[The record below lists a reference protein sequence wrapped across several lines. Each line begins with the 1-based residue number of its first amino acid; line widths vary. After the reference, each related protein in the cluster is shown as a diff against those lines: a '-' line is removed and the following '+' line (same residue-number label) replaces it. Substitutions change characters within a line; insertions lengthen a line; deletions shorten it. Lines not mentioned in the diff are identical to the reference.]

1 LLLKFYSAFLHAGGG
16 IVDKIVIEG
25 GHRLEGRVRIN
36 GAKNAALPIM
46 AACLLL
52 NGPSRIRG
60 IPDIVDIQIQSDI
73 LKNLGGEIKRY
84 EDRTLEI
91 EFRDGE
97 NEDKFTAPYGLVSK
111 MRASIC
117 VLGPLLSKRHKAKVS
132 YPGGCII
139 GQRPIDLHI
148 KGLKALGAHIE
159 TTEGYITAVADKLK
173 GAEVSFTGKT
183 VLGTCNLMTAAV
195 LAEGTTVIEHAACEP
210 EVQDLANFLNKAG
223 AKISGIGESRLT
235 IEGVRELHGVDYEI
249 IPDRIEAG
257 TFMIAVAITKGD
269 VTLEYT
275 RTEHLGA
282 VIDKLREIGVK
293 VTITGDSIRVQ
304 GNGLYHAADIT
315 TLPYPGMPT
324 DMQAQFMALLCT
336 IEGKSIITEKI
347 FPDRFI
353 HAAELRRM
361 GADIHVRGDFAIIRG
376 MPFLSGT
383 NVMVSD
389 LRAGAG
395 LVLAG
400 LMAKGS
406 THIHRVYHLDR
417 GYERLEDRLANLGAA
432 IKRIPD

>member
-1 LLLKFYSAFLHAGGG
+1 M
-16 IVDKIVIEG
+16 DKIVIEG
-25 GHRLEGRVRIN
+25 GRRLEGSTRIN

-52 NGPSRIRG
+52 HGPSRIRG
-60 IPDIVDIQIQSDI
+60 VPNIVDIETQSEI
-73 LKNLGGEIKRY
+73 LKNLGGEIKRH
-84 EDRTLEI
+84 EDGALEI
-91 EFRDGE
+91 GFRDGE
-97 NEDKFTAPYGLVSK
+97 NEDKFTAPYELVSK

-148 KGLKALGAHIE
+148 KGLKALGAQIE
-159 TTEGYITAVADKLK
+159 TTEGYITASVERLK
-173 GAEVSFTGKT
+173 GAEISLMGQYGIT
-183 VLGTCNLMTAAV
+183 VLGTCNVMTAAV
-195 LAEGTTVIEHAACEP
+195 LAEGTTIIEHAACEP

-223 AKISGIGESRLT
+223 AKITGIGESRLT
-235 IEGVRELHGVDYEI
+235 IEGVQELHGVDYEI

-257 TFMIAVAITKGD
+257 TFMIAGAITRGD
-269 VTLEYT
+269 IALENVKA
-275 RTEHLGA
+275 EHLSA
-282 VIDKLREIGVK
+282 AIDKLREIGVE
-293 VTITGDSIRVQ
+293 VTPVGNSVRVK
-304 GNGLYHAADIT
+304 GNSSYHPVDLT

-336 IEGKSIITEKI
+336 VEGKSVITEKV

-353 HAAELRRM
+353 HSPELQRM
-361 GADIHVRGDFAIIRG
+361 GADIRVEGSCAIVSG
-376 MPFLSGT
+376 TPFLSGT

-400 LMAKGS
+400 LVAQGT
-406 THIHRVYHLDR
+406 THVHRIYHLDR
-417 GYERLEDRLANLGAA
+417 GYERLEKRLTDLGAV
-432 IKRIPD
+432 IKRIHD

>member
-1 LLLKFYSAFLHAGGG
+1 M
-16 IVDKIVIEG
+16 DKIVIEG

-60 IPDIVDIQIQSDI
+60 IPDIVDIQIQSEI
-73 LKNLGGEIKRY
+73 LRNLGGEIKRCD
-84 EDRTLEI
+84 DRTLEI

-117 VLGPLLSKRHKAKVS
+117 VLGPLLSKRRKAKVS
-132 YPGGCII
+132 YPGGCVI

-148 KGLKALGAHIE
+148 KGLKSMGAHIE
-159 TTEGYITAVADKLK
+159 TTEGYINAVADKLT
-173 GAEVSFTGKT
+173 GTNISFTGKT
-183 VLGTCNLMTAAV
+183 VLGTCNVMTAAV

-235 IEGVRELHGVDYEI
+235 IEGVRELHGVDYDI
-249 IPDRIEAG
+249 IPDRIESG
-257 TFMIAVAITKGD
+257 TFMIAGAITKGD
-269 VTLEYT
+269 ITLEHARAEY
-275 RTEHLGA
+275 LGA
-282 VIDKLREIGVK
+282 VIEKLEEIGVK
-293 VTITGDSIRVQ
+293 VNITSDGIRVQ
-304 GNGLYHAADIT
+304 GNDTYHAADLT

-347 FPDRFI
+347 YPERFI

-361 GADIHVRGDFAIIRG
+361 GADIYVRGDCAIIRG
-376 MPFLSGT
+376 VPFLSGT

-406 THIHRVYHLDR
+406 THVHRVYHLDR
-417 GYERLEDRLANLGAA
+417 GYEQLENRLASLGAV

>member
-1 LLLKFYSAFLHAGGG
+1 M
-16 IVDKIVIEG
+16 DKIVIEG
-25 GHRLEGRVRIN
+25 GRRLEGSTRIN

-52 NGPSRIRG
+52 HGPSRIRG
-60 IPDIVDIQIQSDI
+60 VPNIVDIETQSEI
-73 LKNLGGEIKRY
+73 LKNLGGEIKRH
-84 EDRTLEI
+84 EDGTLEI
-91 EFRDGE
+91 GFRDGE
-97 NEDKFTAPYGLVSK
+97 NEDKFTAPYELVSK

-148 KGLKALGAHIE
+148 KGLKALGAQIE
-159 TTEGYITAVADKLK
+159 TTEGYITASVERLK
-173 GAEVSFTGKT
+173 GAEISLMGQYGIT
-183 VLGTCNLMTAAV
+183 VLGTCNVMTAAV
-195 LAEGTTVIEHAACEP
+195 LAEGTTIIEHAACEP

-223 AKISGIGESRLT
+223 AKITGIGESRLT
-235 IEGVRELHGVDYEI
+235 IEGVQELHGVDYEI

-257 TFMIAVAITKGD
+257 TFMIAGAITRGD
-269 VTLEYT
+269 IALENVKV
-275 RTEHLGA
+275 EHLSA
-282 VIDKLREIGVK
+282 VIDKLREIGVE
-293 VTITGDSIRVQ
+293 VTPVGNSVRVK
-304 GNGLYHAADIT
+304 GNSFYHPVDLT

-336 IEGKSIITEKI
+336 VEGKSVITEKV

-353 HAAELRRM
+353 HSPELQRM
-361 GADIHVRGDFAIIRG
+361 GADIRVEGSCAIVSG
-376 MPFLSGT
+376 TPFLSGT

-400 LMAKGS
+400 LVAQGT
-406 THIHRVYHLDR
+406 THVHRIYHLDR
-417 GYERLEDRLANLGAA
+417 GYERLEKRLADLGAV
-432 IKRIPD
+432 IKRIHD